1 MKKIVSMLLVVS
13 LCCGMIV
20 GCGKKRVV
28 TNDFDSETNKTE
40 SLNEYFYEVPKNWE
54 KGEDSTEDTI
64 YFYPDE
70 AMLMV
75 SYSEMDE
82 SILDKEVREEFID
95 GFISSLENFKI
106 KEESEIEVNEET
118 AYKYDM
124 NVKLSGKDFT
134 AEMILL
140 DGAGGV
146 ISFMMA
152 TLQTSENDYSEDFG
166 EIIKSIHETL
176 PFITTIDD
184 VDSTVSILNM
194 AGKCDYHSNGI
205 TTSENGTTM
214 EMLIDSTN
222 GTSIMI
228 IGDENKNITLI
239 MGNSD
244 TKESLTS
251 VGTIMLMGTKVLST
265 NASEFIANLAPDN
278 LEKMGNEVDDILTE
292 TIDGVTYTIQKL
304 DSGSYSFAL
313 QRDFE
318 TKEEYEDYVKENNL
332 E

>member
-1 MKKIVSMLLVVS
+1 
-13 LCCGMIV
+13 
-20 GCGKKRVV
+20 
-28 TNDFDSETNKTE
+28 
-40 SLNEYFYEVPKNWE
+40 
-54 KGEDSTEDTI
+54 
-64 YFYPDE
+64 
-70 AMLMV
+70 
-75 SYSEMDE
+75 
-82 SILDKEVREEFID
+82 
-95 GFISSLENFKI
+95 
-106 KEESEIEVNEET
+106 
-118 AYKYDM
+118 
-124 NVKLSGKDFT
+124 
-134 AEMILL
+134 
-140 DGAGGV
+140 
-146 ISFMMA
+146 
-152 TLQTSENDYSEDFG
+152 
-166 EIIKSIHETL
+166 
-176 PFITTIDD
+176 
-184 VDSTVSILNM
+184 
-194 AGKCDYHSNGI
+194 
-205 TTSENGTTM
+205 
-214 EMLIDSTN
+214 
-222 GTSIMI
+222 MI